1 MASST
6 GPTAAAAAAA
16 AAGVDEGTITLSE
29 VRPPLLFEPA
39 KRSVVVVW
47 LVDILS
53 SDWRVPLSVLQTPLT
68 VCRLL
73 TGWKVGALREIV
85 NYRRRTPRLNVPFC
99 VVGSAGL

>member
-6 GPTAAAAAAA
+6 GPAAAAAAA
-16 AAGVDEGTITLSE
+16 AAAAVDEGTITLSE

-47 LVDILS
+47 